1 MGGIESRAGGDVAS
15 PGTAAGPAQEVGGAR
30 QWLLWLAVL
39 GLVYLLLIA
48 VGILSQGFRA
58 ISGGADGAAA
68 IFEFATN
75 PIVGVILG
83 VLATALV
90 QSSSAV
96 TSVIV
101 GLVGGGL
108 PVAIAIPMI
117 LGSNMGTTVTNTLAA
132 LGNLKEDKAF
142 NRSFAAATVHDFFNL
157 LSIAIFLPLEM
168 LFHPLERLA
177 EYFAGYFQG
186 SGNASMRDFDFV
198 RTITRPAINE
208 VRDLIRLLP
217 DGIEGL
223 AMIAVGIAAV
233 LLAVYLLGKVL
244 REVMTGRAQRIF
256 NAAVGKNAALAVLS
270 GLVVTILVQ
279 SSTLTTV
286 LIVPMAGA
294 GIFTLAQV
302 YPFTLGA
309 NIGTP
314 ITALLAATAVTGE
327 YEFFALQ
334 IALVHLLYNGLAVSL
349 FAAIPP
355 VWRLPM
361 QAAQALADGAER
373 SRWVVPGYILGV
385 FFVVPGLVFGAQ
397 TLFATRSPEVLEA
410 EHNEAVY
417 GAVKKEI
424 EEKGVEIE

>member
-1 MGGIESRAGGDVAS
+1 MATNTAGAEGNVIGGDSVTDRAD
-15 PGTAAGPAQEVGGAR
+15 EVSGIQRGM
-30 QWLLWLAVL
+30 QWLIVL
-39 GLVYLLLIA
+39 GLVYLLMIA
-48 VGILSQGFRA
+48 VGVLSQGFRA
-58 ISGGADGAAA
+58 VSGGADGAAA
-68 IFEFATN
+68 IFEFANN
-75 PIVGVILG
+75 PLVGVLLG
-83 VLATALV
+83 ILATALV

-117 LGSNMGTTVTNTLAA
+117 MGSNMGTTVTNTLAA
-132 LGNLKEDKAF
+132 LGNLREDKAF

-157 LSIAIFLPLEM
+157 LTILIFLPLEM
-168 LFHPLERLA
+168 IFHPLERLA
-177 EYFAGYFQG
+177 GHLAGYFQG
-186 SGNASMRDFDFV
+186 AGDASIGQFDFI

-208 VRDLIRLLP
+208 IRDLIRLLP
-217 DGIEGL
+217 DEINGVV
-223 AMIAVGIAAV
+223 MILVGIAAV
-233 LLAVYLLGKVL
+233 LGVVYALGKML
-244 REVMTGRAQRIF
+244 KAVMTGKAQRIF
-256 NAAVGKNAALAVLS
+256 NSVVGKHAGLAVLS

-314 ITALLAATAVTGE
+314 ITALLSATAVTGE
-327 YEFFALQ
+327 YELFALQ
-334 IALVHLLYNGLAVSL
+334 VALVHLLYNGLGVAL

-355 VWRLPM
+355 LWRLPM

-385 FFVVPGLVFGAQ
+385 FFVLPGIVFAAQ
-397 TLFATRSPEVLEA
+397 ALFNDRSPEVVEA
-410 EHNEAVY
+410 EANEAVY
-417 GAVKKEI
+417 EAVIKEI
-424 EEKGVEIE
+424 EEKGVVIE

>member
-1 MGGIESRAGGDVAS
+1 MNSNAANTGSAVLSPDAS
-15 PGTAAGPAQEVGGAR
+15 SDTTQEVSGIQRGV
-30 QWLLWLAVL
+30 QWLIVL
-39 GLVYLLLIA
+39 GLVYLLMVA
-48 VGILSQGFRA
+48 VGVLSQGFRA
-58 ISGGADGAAA
+58 VSGGADGAAA
-68 IFEFATN
+68 IFEFANN
-75 PIVGVILG
+75 PLVGVLLG

-117 LGSNMGTTVTNTLAA
+117 MGSNMGTTVTNTLAA
-132 LGNLKEDKAF
+132 LGNLREDKAF

-157 LSIAIFLPLEM
+157 FSILIFLPLEM
-168 LFHPLERLA
+168 IFHPLERLA
-177 EYFAGYFQG
+177 GYFATLFQG
-186 SGNASMRDFDFV
+186 SGDASLRQFDFI
-198 RTITRPAINE
+198 RAITRPAINE

-217 DGIEGL
+217 DEINGVV
-223 AMIAVGIAAV
+223 MILVGIAAV
-233 LLAVYLLGKVL
+233 LGVVYALGKML
-244 REVMTGRAQRIF
+244 KTVMTGKAKRIF
-256 NAAVGKNAALAVLS
+256 NTVVGKHAAVAVLS
-270 GLVVTILVQ
+270 GLVVTIIVQ

-314 ITALLAATAVTGE
+314 ITALLSATAVTGE
-327 YEFFALQ
+327 YELFALQ
-334 IALVHLLYNGLAVSL
+334 VALVHLLYNGLGVAL
-349 FAAIPP
+349 FAAVPP
-355 VWRLPM
+355 LWKLPM

-385 FFVVPGLVFGAQ
+385 FFVLPGIVFGAQ
-397 TLFATRSPEVLEA
+397 ALFNDTSPEVIAAEA
-410 EHNEAVY
+410 NVEAY
-417 GAVKKEI
+417 DAVRKEVL
-424 EEKGVEIE
+424 EKGVEVE